1 MRVCYIEQ
9 LKKGR
14 ERKGGREKE
23 TDSWRS
29 KKLQHHQIWCNTS
42 VPEGTQPGLGIWF
55 YLNSNQIYFHLN
67 VPWETPSISAFV
79 SSLQTDN
86 WLSDQFSLP
95 HPYSVSPNVTH
106 GRCFIASCV
115 LSVSSSTDN
124 QSLKFSSLEA
134 GAGIWRGLAHHELA
148 IPKAIHHQ
156 FSALD
161 KVSILVPISVAGKG
175 HKNS

>member
-55 YLNSNQIYFHLN
+55 YLNSNQMYFHLN

-106 GRCFIASCV
+106 GRCFIASLCFV
-115 LSVSSSTDN
+115 CFLFHWQSIFKILQFRSWSRNLKRVGSSWIG
-124 QSLKFSSLEA
+124 K
-134 GAGIWRGLAHHELA
+134 
-148 IPKAIHHQ
+148 PKGYPP
-156 FSALD
+156 
-161 KVSILVPISVAGKG
+161 SIFCLG
-175 HKNS
+175 